1 MIKNLLF
8 DLGGVI
14 IDLCRMNCVAS
25 FERLGMKNVSNF
37 LGEYSQKGPFLQLEE
52 GLISEDEFR
61 QEVRNLIAGDVSD
74 EQIDNAFCDF
84 LAGIP
89 PHRLEQ
95 LRKLKE
101 KYNIY
106 MLSNTNSI
114 MWNSRIAEEFRKEGF
129 EREDYFDGMVTS
141 FEARCIKP
149 NVEIFNYVTANLGI
163 EPHETLF
170 LDDSQNNLDAAS
182 TLGFHTQLVSPG
194 DEFYDLIT
202 KRYN

>member
-170 LDDSQNNLDAAS
+170 LDDSQKNLDAAS